1 MNDSGKMTMKLAL
14 LNTSGVRIQSPT
26 TAMTHDNAYAKNR
39 SSAYP
44 ATASRKLEW
53 MRHPTRRPVND
64 MTTKLMTLINTSLD
78 VRPVSTADGAMGS
91 DRNLSMIPF

>member
-1 MNDSGKMTMKLAL
+1 
-14 LNTSGVRIQSPT
+14 
-26 TAMTHDNAYAKNR
+26 
-39 SSAYP
+39 
-44 ATASRKLEW
+44 

-78 VRPVSTADGAMGS
+78 VRPVSTADEAMGS